1 MSDFFQNGV
10 IATLHRLGQ
19 EPLERLERRLQ
30 DHAETAPI
38 ALVVP
43 CLVTELNGP
52 ALPRIVQ
59 HLSKATYLHEIVI
72 ALDRADR
79 WGFAEA
85 REFFSIL
92 GPRCRILWIDGPEVQ
107 ECIRMLSDSG
117 LEIGSGG
124 KGRATW
130 LSLGYVLARETSR
143 IIALH
148 DADILTYDR
157 YLLARLC
164 YPLADPAFGY
174 EYAKGYYSR
183 VTDRLHG
190 RVVRLFVT
198 PLVRALTQLVGR
210 VPFLDYIDSF
220 RYPLAGEFAMYADLA
235 RSVRIPGDWGL
246 EAGMLYEVYR
256 STSVRRVCQVDVAEN
271 YDHKHQPLSLDDAS
285 SGLNRMARDIA
296 KTMLRALAMEGVIF
310 GPGFYTTL
318 RIAYLRIA
326 QDTVKVYDDDA
337 SLNGLAFDRH
347 AETAAIEMFVRA
359 LRRATEEFEAD
370 PMAYVGL
377 PNWNRI
383 TAAIPDFL
391 ERYRDA
397 VDAQID

>member
-10 IATLHRLGQ
+10 IATLHRLGH
-19 EPLERLERRLQ
+19 ESLEKLEARLSEV
-30 DHAETAPI
+30 AETAPI
-38 ALVVP
+38 GLILP
-43 CLVTELNGP
+43 CLVTELNGN

-59 HLSKATYLHEIVI
+59 QLSKVTYLQEIVV

-85 REFFSIL
+85 REFFAPL
-92 GPRCRILWIDGPEVQ
+92 GPRCRILWIEGPEVQ
-107 ECIRMLSDSG
+107 DCIRMLMDSG
-117 LEIGSGG
+117 LDIGGPG

-130 LSLGYVLARETSR
+130 LSMGYVLARETSR

-148 DADILTYDR
+148 DCDILTYDR

-164 YPLADPAFGY
+164 YPLADPTLGY

-183 VTDRLHG
+183 VTDRMHG

-198 PLVRALTQLVGR
+198 PLIRALTQLVGR
-210 VPFLDYIDSF
+210 VSLLDYLDSF

-246 EAGMLYEVYR
+246 EVGMLYEVYR
-256 STSVRRVCQVDVAEN
+256 NTSVRRVCQVDVAEN
-271 YDHKHQPLSLDDAS
+271 YDHKHQTLSLDDATA
-285 SGLNRMARDIA
+285 GLNRMARDIA
-296 KTMLRALAMEGVIF
+296 KTLLRALAMEGVIF
-310 GPGFYTTL
+310 GPGFHTTL

-337 SLNGLAFDRH
+337 AVNGLAFDRH
-347 AETAAIEMFVRA
+347 AETAAIEMFARA
-359 LRRATEEFEAD
+359 LRRATEEFDAD
-370 PMAYVGL
+370 PMAYAGL

-383 TAAIPDFL
+383 TSAIPDFL

-397 VDAQID
+397 VDLQLG

>member
-1 MSDFFQNGV
+1 MSDFFQNGS

-19 EPLERLERRLQ
+19 EPLERLEDRLAE
-30 DHAETAPI
+30 HAESAPI
-38 ALVVP
+38 ALVIP
-43 CLVTELNGP
+43 SLVSELSGP
-52 ALPRIVQ
+52 ALPRIIQ
-59 HLSKATYLHEIVI
+59 QLARMDYLHEVVI

-79 WGFAEA
+79 WGFSEA
-85 REFFSIL
+85 RDFFAGL
-92 GPRCRILWIDGPEVQ
+92 GPRCRILWIEGPEVV
-107 ECIRMLSDSG
+107 ECIRLLSDSG
-117 LEIGSGG
+117 LEIGTHG

-130 LSLGYVLARETSR
+130 LALGYVLARAKSR

-164 YPLADPAFGY
+164 YPLADPTLGY

-183 VTDRLHG
+183 VTDRMHG

-198 PLVRALTQLVGR
+198 PLIRALTQLVGR
-210 VPFLDYIDSF
+210 VSLLEYLDSF

-235 RSVRIPGDWGL
+235 RSVRIPADWGL
-246 EAGMLYEVYR
+246 EVGMLYEVYR
-256 STSVRRVCQVDVAEN
+256 NTSVRRVCQVDVAEN
-271 YDHKHQPLSLDDAS
+271 YDHKHQSLSLDDAS
-285 SGLNRMARDIA
+285 AGLNRMARDIA
-296 KTMLRALAMEGVIF
+296 KTLLRALAMEGVIF

-326 QDTVKVYDDDA
+326 QDTVKVYADDA

-359 LRRATEEFEAD
+359 LRRASEEFEAD

-383 TAAIPDFL
+383 TSAIPDFL

-397 VDAQID
+397 VDAQLD